1 VVTWRRLLTR
11 RGALRTLA
19 VVALSLATVSP
30 PAPATVPVAAE
41 GAPALDAAVR
51 ATLDEIDAHG
61 FNPATGGLFIN
72 WSVDDAARSNL
83 PDGSPARRD
92 ELTDMRDVL
101 NMVWYQRRH
110 PGDRSQAAALG
121 RLMPPLRDKV
131 GHYSSDKGWVYWQF
145 LQLAA
150 LTGDTFWAQRAQ
162 AFAGHLQG
170 IVDPLTGV
178 VHGHISADGH
188 QPACPDG
195 YRVDHDLEDG
205 LALVDAGHRFGNPTW
220 VAVGMR
226 EALTVVA
233 QAYDTTYH
241 LFNHTVCG
249 GVPAD
254 REAKVG
260 EQADEV
266 LALLDTGAA
275 TGVPLLTALATQML
289 DGLAANATR
298 LHDTAAGG
306 FFFEFDLGT
315 QQVSSSYKEVRQL
328 TLLTAL
334 HRANSLQGGRY
345 AALEAEMAGVALRM
359 QQRTPLTGYP
369 YRETAGFA
377 FYGGERYITTEAA
390 GIAAEALQSVLDTAP
405 ATGAA
410 PLAPPPLPSPL
421 AAAAAAP
428 AAVPAG
434 PPPPPLVTTPP
445 VAVRQTP
452 AGQAPAAAPPTA
464 GPAPSPPDG
473 LAARLSAVCGTLRL
487 C

>member
-1 VVTWRRLLTR
+1 VVIRRRLLTR

-19 VVALSLATVSP
+19 VVVLLSIASP
-30 PAPATVPVAAE
+30 LAPAAAPVSAE
-41 GAPALDAAVR
+41 DTPALDAAVR

-92 ELTDMRDVL
+92 ELTDLRDVL
-101 NMVWYQRRH
+101 NMLWYQRRH
-110 PGDRSQAAALG
+110 PGDRSQAAALA
-121 RLMPPLRDKV
+121 RLMPPLQAKV
-131 GHYSSDKGWVYWQF
+131 VHYSSDKGWVYWQF

-150 LTGDTFWAQRAQ
+150 LTGDALWTQRAQ
-162 AFAGHLQG
+162 SLAGHLQG

-178 VHGHISADGH
+178 VHGRIAADGH
-188 QPACPDG
+188 QPACADG
-195 YRVDHDLEDG
+195 YRVDHDLEAG
-205 LALVDAGHRFGNPTW
+205 LALVDAGARFGDPTW
-220 VAVGMR
+220 RAVGMR

-233 QAYDTTYH
+233 QGYDTTYH

-249 GVPAD
+249 GAPAD

-275 TGVPLLTALATQML
+275 TGIPVLTTLATQML
-289 DGLAANATR
+289 DGLAANPTR

-315 QQVSSSYKEVRQL
+315 QQVSSGYKEVRQL

-334 HRANSLQGGRY
+334 HRANALQGGRY

-359 QQRTPLTGYP
+359 QQRTPITGYP

-405 ATGAA
+405 AAAPA
-410 PLAPPPLPSPL
+410 PLALPPLPSPL
-421 AAAAAAP
+421 APAGAGGPAAP
-428 AAVPAG
+428 APR
-434 PPPPPLVTTPP
+434 PLPTTLP
-445 VAVRQTP
+445 VAVRRTP

-464 GPAPSPPDG
+464 GPASSPPDG
-473 LAARLSAVCGTLRL
+473 LPARLLAVCGTLRL

>member
-1 VVTWRRLLTR
+1 VVIWRRLLTR
-11 RGALRTLA
+11 RGAPRTLA
-19 VVALSLATVSP
+19 AAALLTIASLLVPGAAPVS
-30 PAPATVPVAAE
+30 AE
-41 GAPALDAAVR
+41 DTPALDAAVR

-92 ELTDMRDVL
+92 ELTDLRDVL
-101 NMVWYQRRH
+101 NMAWYQRRH
-110 PGDRSQAAALG
+110 PGDRSQAAALA
-121 RLMPPLRDKV
+121 RLMPPLRAKV
-131 GHYSSDKGWVYWQF
+131 VHYSSDKGWVYWQF

-150 LTGDTFWAQRAQ
+150 LTGDALWTQRAQ
-162 AFAGHLQG
+162 ALAGHLQG

-178 VHGHISADGH
+178 VHGRIAANGN
-188 QPACPDG
+188 QPACADG
-195 YRVDHDLEDG
+195 YRVDHDLEAG
-205 LALVDAGHRFGNPTW
+205 LALVDAGTRFGDATW
-220 VAVGMR
+220 RAVGTR

-233 QAYDTTYH
+233 QGYDTTYH

-249 GVPAD
+249 GAPAD

-275 TGVPLLTALATQML
+275 TGIPVLTTLATQML
-289 DGLAANATR
+289 DGLAANPTR

-334 HRANSLQGGRY
+334 HRANALQGGRY

-359 QQRTPLTGYP
+359 QQRTPITGYP

-405 ATGAA
+405 AAGPA
-410 PLAPPPLPSPL
+410 PLALPPLPSPL
-421 AAAAAAP
+421 APAAAAVAP
-428 AAVPAG
+428 APRPLIAA
-434 PPPPPLVTTPP
+434 PPPAPPRLP
-445 VAVRQTP
+445 AV
-452 AGQAPAAAPPTA
+452 QAPAAIPPTA
-464 GPAPSPPDG
+464 APAPSPRERPP
-473 LAARLSAVCGTLRL
+473 ARLTALCGRLRL

>member
-1 VVTWRRLLTR
+1 MLTLRRLRTR

-19 VVALSLATVSP
+19 VVALLTIASLL
-30 PAPATVPVAAE
+30 APATVPVSAE

-61 FNPATGGLFIN
+61 FNPATGSLFIN
-72 WSVDDAARSNL
+72 WSVDDPARSNL

-92 ELTDMRDVL
+92 ELTDLRDVL

-110 PGDRSQAAALG
+110 SGDRSQAAALA

-131 GHYSSDKGWVYWQF
+131 VHYSSDKGWVYWQF

-150 LTGDTFWAQRAQ
+150 LTGDAFWTQRAQ

-195 YRVDHDLEDG
+195 YRVDHDLEGG
-205 LALVDAGHRFGNPTW
+205 LALVDAGTRFRDPTW

-249 GVPAD
+249 GAPAN
-254 REAKVG
+254 REAKLG

-289 DGLAANATR
+289 DGLAANPTR
-298 LHDTAAGG
+298 LHDTVTGG

-334 HRANSLQGGRY
+334 HRANALQGGRY
-345 AALEAEMAGVALRM
+345 AALEAEMTGVALRM

-369 YRETAGFA
+369 YRETVDFA
-377 FYGGERYITTEAA
+377 YYRGERYITTEAA
-390 GIAAEALQSVLDTAP
+390 GIAAEALQSILDTAP
-405 ATGAA
+405 ATAMA
-410 PLAPPPLPSPL
+410 PLAPLPLPSP
-421 AAAAAAP
+421 P
-428 AAVPAG
+428 AAVAPAVPPA
-434 PPPPPLVTTPP
+434 PPPRPLPAAPPLALPRLP
-445 VAVRQTP
+445 AV
-452 AGQAPAAAPPTA
+452 QAPAAAPPTA
-464 GPAPSPPDG
+464 GPAPAPESPG
-473 LAARLSAVCGTLRL
+473 GRAARLSALRGALRL

>member
-1 VVTWRRLLTR
+1 MVTLRRLRPR
-11 RGALRTLA
+11 RGALCA
-19 VVALSLATVSP
+19 VVAVALLTIASLL
-30 PAPATVPVAAE
+30 APATVPVSAE

-72 WSVDDAARSNL
+72 WSVDDPARSNL

-92 ELTDMRDVL
+92 ELTDLRHVL
-101 NMVWYQRRH
+101 NMAWYQRRH
-110 PGDRSQAAALG
+110 PGDRSQAATLA

-131 GHYSSDKGWVYWQF
+131 VHYSSDKGWVYWQF

-150 LTGDTFWAQRAQ
+150 VTGDAFWAQRAQ
-162 AFAGHLQG
+162 AFAGHLAG

-178 VHGHISADGH
+178 VHGRIAADGH

-205 LALVDAGHRFGNPTW
+205 LALVDAGRRFGDATW
-220 VAVGMR
+220 VAVGLR
-226 EALTVVA
+226 ETLTVVA
-233 QAYDTTYH
+233 QAFDTTYH

-249 GVPAD
+249 GAPAD

-275 TGVPLLTALATQML
+275 TGIPVFTALATQVL
-289 DGLAANATR
+289 DGLVANPTR

-315 QQVSSSYKEVRQL
+315 RQVSDSYKEVRQL

-334 HRANSLQGGRY
+334 HRANALQGGRY
-345 AALEAEMAGVALRM
+345 AALEAEMSGVALRM

-369 YRETAGFA
+369 YRETAGFG
-377 FYGGERYITTEAA
+377 FYRDERYITTEAA
-390 GIAAEALQSVLDTAP
+390 GIAAEALQSALD
-405 ATGAA
+405 G
-410 PLAPPPLPSPL
+410 
-421 AAAAAAP
+421 
-428 AAVPAG
+428 G
-434 PPPPPLVTTPP
+434 P
-445 VAVRQTP
+445 
-452 AGQAPAAAPPTA
+452 APAAALPLPPLPVAPPGAA
-464 GPAPSPPDG
+464 GAP
-473 LAARLSAVCGTLRL
+473 
-487 C
+487 

>member
-1 VVTWRRLLTR
+1 MTVRRLRSR
-11 RGALRTLA
+11 RGALRMLIVMALLA
-19 VVALSLATVSP
+19 MAASM
-30 PAPATVPVAAE
+30 APAAAPVSAA
-41 GAPALDAAVR
+41 APALDAAVR

-72 WSVDDAARSNL
+72 WSVDDPARSNL

-92 ELTDMRDVL
+92 ELTDLRDVL

-110 PGDRSQAAALG
+110 PGDHSQAAALA
-121 RLMPPLRDKV
+121 RLTAPLRAKV
-131 GHYSSDKGWVYWQF
+131 VHYSSDKGWVYWQF
-145 LQLAA
+145 LQLAG
-150 LTGDTFWAQRAQ
+150 LTGDAFWTQRAQ
-162 AFAGHLQG
+162 AFAGHLNG
-170 IVDPLTGV
+170 IVDPAAGV
-178 VHGHISADGH
+178 VHGHVSAAGH
-188 QPACPDG
+188 QPACADG
-195 YRVDHDLEDG
+195 YRVDHDLEGG
-205 LALVDAGHRFGNPTW
+205 LALVDAGMRFGDPGW

-226 EALTVVA
+226 EALTVVS

-266 LALLDTGAA
+266 LALLDTGDA
-275 TGVPLLTALATQML
+275 TGIPVLTALATQML
-289 DGLAANATR
+289 DGLVANSTR
-298 LHDTAAGG
+298 LHDTGAGG

-334 HRANSLQGGRY
+334 HRANALQGGRY
-345 AALEAEMAGVALRM
+345 AGLEAEMTGVALRM
-359 QQRTPLTGYP
+359 QHRTPLTGYP
-369 YRETAGFA
+369 YRETAGYD
-377 FYGGERYITTEAA
+377 FYRGERHITTEAA

-405 ATGAA
+405 AAG
-410 PLAPPPLPSPL
+410 PLAPPPLPSLPL
-421 AAAAAAP
+421 AAATAAP
-428 AAVPAG
+428 SVPTAPRSRLLPAVP
-434 PPPPPLVTTPP
+434 PVTLSRAAT
-445 VAVRQTP
+445 
-452 AGQAPAAAPPTA
+452 GQAPAASPPTA

-473 LAARLSAVCGTLRL
+473 LPARLSALCGALRL